1 MSWCGIL
8 TRQHGRCGL
17 REVGGI
23 HSGPTGGMRSKIVI
37 GVFVPPHPGSI
48 LRNPSSALAVRVRS
62 PGSCADVHSLL
73 MTSRRALERRRK
85 RLYGEGLEEEVE
97 DSSRASGGSAAAR
110 WTSSRAKRGKGKT
123 GSNDKHPAFR
133 PHKDLDME
141 LEDWEIED
149 DIKVLNNITSTSS
162 RGRRPPA
169 KLANGI
175 RTGRNGR

>member
-1 MSWCGIL
+1 
-8 TRQHGRCGL
+8 
-17 REVGGI
+17 
-23 HSGPTGGMRSKIVI
+23 
-37 GVFVPPHPGSI
+37 
-48 LRNPSSALAVRVRS
+48 
-62 PGSCADVHSLL
+62 